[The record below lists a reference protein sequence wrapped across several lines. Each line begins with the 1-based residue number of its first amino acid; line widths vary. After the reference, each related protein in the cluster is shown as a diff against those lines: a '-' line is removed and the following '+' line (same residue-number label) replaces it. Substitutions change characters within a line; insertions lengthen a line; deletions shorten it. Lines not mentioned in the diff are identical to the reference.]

1 MHSHYKKLGLMLLLN
16 TVIMFFLNYS
26 MVESIDHFYFNI
38 NAIYMTL
45 MMAASMAILMLFLMR
60 SMYQNKMLNCIL
72 YTSFA
77 VLFVGSLLLTR
88 NQTLVG
94 NQQFLRSMIPHHS
107 SAILMCQESSIED
120 PQISKLC
127 SQIIKSQTEEIAEMK
142 DLLGHH

>member
-127 SQIIKSQTEEIAEMK
+127 SQIIKSQTEEIA
-142 DLLGHH
+142 